1 MRARVALL
9 LALVALV
16 GATGGSAAT
25 RPSLR
30 PVGFAPLTVA
40 GKGFASGESVT
51 VAAYGGAR
59 RVIRGVASGGGAFRP
74 RVSSSQPRC
83 TAWVARAAGS
93 SGSRATYRVLPAAC
107 APAIAAGT
115 APPTRG
121 TGVAGVITRG
131 PITPVCAV
139 EVPCD
144 GPAAGVAVDL
154 LQANVVIAHTK
165 TGVDGRYY
173 VLAAPG
179 NYVVRATG
187 RLLSPRVT
195 RVQAGRFAEVDFKID
210 TGIR

>member
-1 MRARVALL
+1 MRVRAALL
-9 LALVALV
+9 LAFVALV
-16 GATGGSAAT
+16 GAAGGSAAT
-25 RPSLR
+25 GPSLR

-40 GKGFASGESVT
+40 GTGFASGESVT
-51 VAAYGGAR
+51 VTAYGGSR
-59 RVIRGVASGGGAFRP
+59 RVARVIASAEGTFRA
-74 RVSSSQPRC
+74 RFSSSQPRC

-93 SGSRATYRVLPAAC
+93 RGSRATYRVLPAAC

>member
-1 MRARVALL
+1 MRAQAALF

-16 GATGGSAAT
+16 GATGGAAAT
-25 RPSLR
+25 GPSLR

-40 GKGFASGESVT
+40 GQGFASGESVT
-51 VAAYGGAR
+51 VTAYGGSR
-59 RVIRGVASGGGAFRP
+59 RVIRVIASAEGTFRA
-74 RVSSSQPRC
+74 RFSSSQPRC

-93 SGSRATYRVLPAAC
+93 SGSRASYRIPPAAC

-115 APPTRG
+115 APPPGG
-121 TGVAGVITRG
+121 TGIAGVITRG

-139 EVPCD
+139 GVPCD

-154 LQANVVIAHTK
+154 LQANVPIAHTT
-165 TGVDGRYY
+165 TGPDGRYY

-179 NYVVRATG
+179 SYVVRATG
-187 RLLSPRVT
+187 RLLSPQVARV
-195 RVQAGRFAEVDFKID
+195 RAGRFAEVDFQID